1 MNARIKKALKG
12 ITALQKYI
20 IKILIPCVFLVLAGC
35 AGRQPVRIPPDDV
48 SVSDHSQ
55 PLTEEKGETS
65 YPPEPE
71 ETVKHPTARDQAS
84 LNLMEQAMNFLDA
97 NKPDESIRTLE
108 KAVTISPGRG
118 ESYYY
123 LAEAWLMK
131 GNYSQA
137 REYNSLA
144 AIYLKEDARWMNL
157 IEEQKRRIDSS
168 MQ

>member
-1 MNARIKKALKG
+1 M
-12 ITALQKYI
+12 QKYI
-20 IKILIPCVFLVLAGC
+20 IKILIPCVFFILAGC
-35 AGRQPVRIPPDDV
+35 AGREPIRIPPDDV
-48 SVSDHSQ
+48 SVPDSSL
-55 PLTEEKGETS
+55 PLIEEKGETS

-71 ETVKHPTARDQAS
+71 ETIKRPTPRDQAS
-84 LNLMEQAMNFLDA
+84 LNLMEQAVNFLDE

-144 AIYLKEDARWMNL
+144 AIYLKDDARWMNQ
-157 IEEQKRRIDSS
+157 IEEQKRRIDCL